1 MAKIKLSELK
11 ELIKQNYAL
20 ENIQSLQEKK
30 EDKDEEVDVEVETSD
45 DSEEIDV
52 DVEVPETNTEEDR
65 ILQNLNRA
73 QREAESLG
81 DEKLLTQIGNT
92 ITYFTREHIVKAED
106 NTDL

>member
-1 MAKIKLSELK
+1 MTKIKLSELK

-30 EDKDEEVDVEVETSD
+30 EDEEVDVEVETSD

-52 DVEVPETNTEEDR
+52 NVEVPETNTEEDR
-65 ILQNLNRA
+65 ILQNLIRA

-106 NTDL
+106 NADL

>member
-1 MAKIKLSELK
+1 MTKIKLSELK

-30 EDKDEEVDVEVETSD
+30 EDEEVDVDVETSK

-52 DVEVPETNTEEDR
+52 DVEIPETNTEEDR
-65 ILQNLNRA
+65 ILQNLIRA

-106 NTDL
+106 NADL

>member
-1 MAKIKLSELK
+1 MTKIKLSELK

-30 EDKDEEVDVEVETSD
+30 EDEEVDVEVETSD

-52 DVEVPETNTEEDR
+52 DVKVPETNTEEDR
-65 ILQNLNRA
+65 ILQNLIRA

-106 NTDL
+106 NADL

>member
-30 EDKDEEVDVEVETSD
+30 EDEEVDVDVETSK

-52 DVEVPETNTEEDR
+52 DVEIPETNTEEDR
-65 ILQNLNRA
+65 ILQNLIRA

-106 NTDL
+106 NADL

>member
-30 EDKDEEVDVEVETSD
+30 EDEEVDVDVETSK

-52 DVEVPETNTEEDR
+52 DVEIPETNTEEDR
-65 ILQNLNRA
+65 ILQNLIRA

-106 NTDL
+106 NADLW

>member
-20 ENIQSLQEKK
+20 ENIHPLQEKK
-30 EDKDEEVDVEVETSD
+30 EDEEVDVEVETSK

-52 DVEVPETNTEEDR
+52 DVKVPKTNTEEDR
-65 ILQNLNRA
+65 ILQNLIRA

-81 DEKLLTQIGNT
+81 DEKLLIQIGNT

-106 NTDL
+106 NADL

>member
-30 EDKDEEVDVEVETSD
+30 EDEEVDVEVETSD

-52 DVEVPETNTEEDR
+52 NVEVPETNTEEDR
-65 ILQNLNRA
+65 ILQNLIRA

-106 NTDL
+106 NADL

>member
-30 EDKDEEVDVEVETSD
+30 EDEEIDVDVETSK

-65 ILQNLNRA
+65 ILQNLIRA

-106 NTDL
+106 NADL